1 MSPQARGI
9 PRRRGAGSAAGQG
22 VCADK
27 PSAPRWRRMA
37 DDPRLLPCNG
47 RVAAAELEGKV
58 EAGRF
63 VDGEV
68 LSCNA
73 AVADI
78 RSSPGGGLTSQLV
91 RGERF
96 RVLETEGKWAFGQ
109 SLKDAYVGY
118 VLREC
123 LERMALPTHW
133 VAVLHAHV
141 YPEPAFKT
149 VPLDMLPFGSQL
161 AAASESGEF
170 IGLDSGGFVPA
181 AQIRKRGDPLADFVS
196 TAERFLGVP
205 YLWGGTG
212 SFGVD
217 CSGLVQ
223 RSLEAAGLD
232 CPRDSDMQECELGRR
247 LRAGERPERGDLAFW
262 PGHVG
267 IMADQE
273 VLLHATA
280 RYMAVVKERLK
291 AVAARIIA
299 AEGHGIRAVRR
310 IPKPVRKPRSC

>member
-1 MSPQARGI
+1 MSPQEHGI
-9 PRRRGAGSAAGQG
+9 PRRGGTGSAAEPD
-22 VCADK
+22 VCADR
-27 PSAPRWRRMA
+27 PSAPRWRSMA

-58 EAGRF
+58 EAERF
-63 VDGEV
+63 VDGEA
-68 LSCNA
+68 LRCKA

-78 RSSPGGGLTSQLV
+78 RSSLDGGLTSQLV

-96 RVLETEGKWAFGQ
+96 RILETEGKWAFGQ

-123 LERMALPTHW
+123 LERMVRPTHW

-149 VPLDMLPFGSQL
+149 VPLEMLPFGSQL

-170 IGLDSGGFVPA
+170 IDLDSGGFVPV
-181 AQIRKRGDPLADFVS
+181 AQVRKRGDPLADFVS
-196 TAERFLGVP
+196 TAELFLGVP
-205 YLWGGTG
+205 YLWGGTC
-212 SFGVD
+212 SFGID
-217 CSGLVQ
+217 CSGLVR

-247 LRAGERPERGDLAFW
+247 LGAGERPERGDLAFW

-267 IMADQE
+267 IMAGQD

-280 RYMAVVKERLK
+280 RHMAVVKERLK
-291 AVAARIIA
+291 GVAARIVE

-310 IPKPVRKPRSC
+310 IPEPVRKPKNC

>member
-9 PRRRGAGSAAGQG
+9 PRRVGAGSPAEPGICEDG
-22 VCADK
+22 T
-27 PSAPRWRRMA
+27 PAPHWRRMA

-58 EAGRF
+58 EAGRY
-63 VDGEV
+63 VDGEA
-68 LSCNA
+68 LRCKA

-96 RVLETEGKWAFGQ
+96 RVLEAVGEWAFGQ
-109 SLKDAYVGY
+109 SMKDAYVGY

-123 LERMALPTHW
+123 LERMACPTHW
-133 VAVLHAHV
+133 VATLHAHV

-149 VPLDMLPFGSQL
+149 VPLEMLPFGSQL
-161 AAASESGEF
+161 TAASESGDF
-170 IGLDSGGFVPA
+170 IGLESGGFVPA
-181 AQIRKRGDPLADFVS
+181 AQIRQRGDALLDFVS
-196 TAERFLGVP
+196 TAELFLGVP

-212 SFGVD
+212 SFGID

-223 RSLEAAGLD
+223 RSLEAAGAA
-232 CPRDSDMQECELGRR
+232 CPRDSDMQECVLGSR
-247 LRAGERPERGDLAFW
+247 LRAAERPERGDLVFW

-267 IMADQE
+267 IMADQK

-280 RYMAVVKERLK
+280 RHMAVVKEKLK
-291 AVAARIIA
+291 AVAARIVA
-299 AEGHGIRAVRR
+299 AEGRRIGAVRR
-310 IPKPVRKPRSC
+310 IPEPVRNAKSC